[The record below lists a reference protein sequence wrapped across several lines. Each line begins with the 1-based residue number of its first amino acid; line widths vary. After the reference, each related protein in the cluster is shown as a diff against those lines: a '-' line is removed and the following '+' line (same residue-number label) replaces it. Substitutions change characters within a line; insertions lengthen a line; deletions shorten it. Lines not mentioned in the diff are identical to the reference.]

1 MPYKETLI
9 FEETSVEKCKCKI
22 SNKPINRKINHDEHI
37 SVSNMHFWKKYIK
50 CCIGCENLDG
60 DVLTLS
66 ISSPKL
72 RVHIN
77 YFEKNKFNGTCSWR

>member
-37 SVSNMHFWKKYIK
+37 SVSNMHFLKKI
-50 CCIGCENLDG
+50 
-60 DVLTLS
+60 
-66 ISSPKL
+66 
-72 RVHIN
+72 H
-77 YFEKNKFNGTCSWR
+77 